1 MGSVFHVGNSYNHS
15 PWDTSEVATSLS
27 QNIYG
32 LKDGVK
38 GALEVADIYTPHGF
52 EARINGTSKTNSY
65 TQNAWVNIENLYASD
80 SGVHLTYEMSSGAS
94 GDVSQQIFG
103 HIENLITNKYYFK
116 PETDISGIGM
126 MMVVASTP
134 GKKADGT
141 KASVNQ
147 FVESLGRIGIYSERS
162 SEPHTQLALR
172 GTAFHPIL
180 MSYRGEEVDTPII
193 SQHIGNIREINAIE
207 VGVLHAE
214 GRAAGVQLLSD
225 VGQINIVGTGYLT
238 NGMAVPKFLNHA
250 FGVYNWG
257 TSGYTIK
264 GKETLPVHQ
273 QLILSQ
279 GISLQVALGDETEIG
294 NFQSEGGPDHFLN
307 KSGRDVI
314 WGNFKNYAK
323 YDSNKPQEGDR
334 KKSLGAAI
342 YNRGGL
348 QEIWSESNEGVVIS
362 AEENKTLVESKYKGL
377 IKDAEVFSVLV
388 SPEFR
393 RESAVW
399 SSGRGTDFEWAV
411 NSYSVGDDPA
421 RAAWQD
427 LTTRTEL
434 SGNFRFV
441 AGDIVVQ
448 PHQQFE
454 NMVKLTSH
462 QDSIDYVK
470 DTFNQELRADVVLQ
484 FTAAREKAPVYM
496 DNKQDKGLSGVW
508 YYEKGNLKKG
518 ANGEIFNSTWLND
531 DVNIKVHPAVGYYD
545 AAGKISSYEKS
556 KHYFLLG
563 DLTKADDP
571 GYNIHLGERS
581 EINVK
586 GTYSG
591 NGTLWFGVD
600 INKENLTV
608 EAIDNQ
614 GNSVH
619 GLNGAIS
626 VNRNPIVLDDVVRG
640 SSLNL
645 VVNLSNNQAGVS
657 TQQLKNYFKYD
668 ASGRAGQ
675 LLQQAANNVFI
686 GDFIEKATGPGT
698 LNTHAGLEITA
709 EDLADFQAKLQASG
723 NAQNIEITADKTFA
737 QGMKNEDISV
747 KYVWQLNQLKQWV
760 QVPITEKKVTDVS
773 GKMVAGKV
781 SVYLDETLL
790 EPAETFS
797 TIYYIENSEWVA
809 NPNDISDSLA
819 TEDRERNEEVASPDT
834 PGTNTAGAYA
844 LRAAAPQSE
853 EQENSEED
861 RKAHQSNLGEGT
873 IFARPEE
880 PDPTPV
886 IHDRPDDS
894 SSTVK
899 TLNSAS
905 IINYF
910 LWRQEN
916 ETLYQRMGEVSDNAN
931 LEGLWFRGLA
941 GKNTYDKNKYY
952 YRNKYYGIQLGIDH
966 LLKKE
971 KGGTW
976 LLGLGFTYTKGDSKL
991 GNGGKDD
998 NWIGTISAYATR
1010 QWNNGA
1016 YVDFIVKGSRLNNDF
1031 TAISDLLSDGS
1042 RYISKGKFH
1051 TYGIQASAEVGKKYL
1066 FGKGWYLDPEL
1077 QVTYGH
1083 LRAAKYLTDTGVTA
1097 RIKSSNSLIGRAGI
1111 GFGKEG
1117 KSGSAFVK
1125 VDALREFTNQFKA
1138 HYTSNDGGEAF
1149 SRIDMKDTWG
1159 EITVGGTYNF
1169 KKNVYGF
1176 TQAKRSFA
1184 ADIKQD
1190 YRIDAGLRIIF

>member
-1 MGSVFHVGNSYNHS
+1 MSADPLSS
-15 PWDTSEVATSLS
+15 P
-27 QNIYG
+27 
-32 LKDGVK
+32 
-38 GALEVADIYTPHGF
+38 
-52 EARINGTSKTNSY
+52 
-65 TQNAWVNIENLYASD
+65 
-80 SGVHLTYEMSSGAS
+80 S
-94 GDVSQQIFG
+94 GDVSQQIFD
-103 HIENLITNKYYFK
+103 HIENLITNTYYFDK
-116 PETDISGIGM
+116 EVDMSGVGT
-126 MMVVASTP
+126 MMVLASAPHTKTDGSRAAVA
-134 GKKADGT
+134 
-141 KASVNQ
+141 Q
-147 FVESLGRIGIYSERS
+147 FVESIGKIGSYAERS

-172 GTAFHPIL
+172 GAAFHPTL
-180 MSYRGEEVDTPII
+180 SDWRGDMDTPII
-193 SQHIGNIREINAIE
+193 VQHLGNVGEINAIE
-207 VGVLHAE
+207 AGVLHAE
-214 GRAAGVQLLSD
+214 GRTAGVQLLSN
-225 VGQINIVGTGYLT
+225 VGQINIVGAGYT
-238 NGMAVPKFLNHA
+238 IRGSDTPRFLNHA

-257 TSGYTIK
+257 TAGYTIK
-264 GKETLPVHQ
+264 NKVKNLPVQ
-273 QLILSQ
+273 QQVILTK
-279 GISLQVALGDETEIG
+279 GISVRAALGSETEIG
-294 NFQSEGGPDHFLN
+294 NFQSEGGLDYLLN

-314 WGNFKNYAK
+314 WGNFKNYEK
-323 YDSNKPQEGDR
+323 FNSQKPQEGDR
-334 KKSLGAAI
+334 EKAVAAAI
-342 YNRGGL
+342 YNRGGV
-348 QEIWSESNEGVVIS
+348 QEIWSEAFDGVVIS
-362 AEENKTLVESKYKGL
+362 TEEDKSLVDGKYQKQL
-377 IKDAEVFSVLV
+377 QNAQVFSVLV

-393 RESAVW
+393 RESGIW
-399 SSGRGTDFEWAV
+399 TSGGKDKPLSWDGIRE
-411 NSYSVGDDPA
+411 YSVENGFGL
-421 RAAWQD
+421 AAWQD
-427 LTTRTEL
+427 LTTKTEL
-434 SGNFRFV
+434 SGNFRFA

-448 PHQQFE
+448 PHQQFD

-470 DTFNQELRADVVLQ
+470 NTFGQELRADVVLQ
-484 FTAAREKAPVYM
+484 FAAAREKVPVYM
-496 DNKQDKGLSGVW
+496 DNKNKEDEPLSGIW
-508 YYEKGNLKKG
+508 YYEKGDLKKG
-518 ANGEIFNSTWLND
+518 ENGEIFNTTWLND
-531 DVNIKVHPAVGYYD
+531 EVNIKVFPAVGYYD
-545 AAGKISSYEKS
+545 EAGKVASFEKS

-563 DLTKADDP
+563 DSTKADDP
-571 GYNIHLGERS
+571 GYNIHLGKRS

-626 VNRNPIVLDDVVRG
+626 VNRNPIVLDDAVRG

-657 TQQLKNYFKYD
+657 AQQLKNYFKYD

-760 QVPITEKKVTDVS
+760 QVPITEKKITDVS

-781 SVYLDETLL
+781 SIYLDETLL

-819 TEDRERNEEVASPDT
+819 TEDRERNEEIASDDT
-834 PGTNTAGAYA
+834 QGTGKARAYA
-844 LRAAAPQSE
+844 LAAAEPQN
-853 EQENSEED
+853 EQKENSEED

-916 ETLYQRMGEVSDNAN
+916 ETLYQRMGEVRDNAN

-976 LLGLGFTYTKGDSKL
+976 LLGLGLTYTKGDSKL

-1051 TYGIQASAEVGKKYL
+1051 TYGLQASAEVGKKYM

-1077 QVTYGH
+1077 QLTYGH

-1097 RIKSSNSLIGRAGI
+1097 RIKSSNSLIGRAGV

-1138 HYTSNDGGEAF
+1138 HYTSNDGGEAS
-1149 SRIDMKDTWG
+1149 SRINMKDTWG

-1176 TQAKRSFA
+1176 AQAKRSFA

-1190 YRIDAGLRIIF
+1190 YRFDAGIRIIF

>member
-1 MGSVFHVGNSYNHS
+1 M
-15 PWDTSEVATSLS
+15 E
-27 QNIYG
+27 
-32 LKDGVK
+32 
-38 GALEVADIYTPHGF
+38 
-52 EARINGTSKTNSY
+52 
-65 TQNAWVNIENLYASD
+65 IENLYASTT
-80 SGVHLTYEMSSGAS
+80 GVHLTYDMPALAS
-94 GDVSQQIFG
+94 GGASQQIFG
-103 HIENLITNKYYFK
+103 HIENLITNTFYFE
-116 PETDISGIGM
+116 PQPDMSGIGT
-126 MMVVASTP
+126 MMVVASIP
-134 GKKADGT
+134 VKKDDGSR
-141 KASVNQ
+141 APVNQ
-147 FVESLGRIGIYSERS
+147 FVESLGRIGKYSEHS

-172 GTAFHPIL
+172 GTAFHTIL
-180 MSYRGEEVDTPII
+180 KNYDATEIENPII
-193 SQHIGNIREINAIE
+193 VQHIGKVGEINAIE

-238 NGMAVPKFLNHA
+238 TGMAVPNFLNHA

-264 GKETLPVHQ
+264 SGKDSLPVHQ
-273 QLILSQ
+273 QVILSE
-279 GISLQVALGDETEIG
+279 GISLKVALGDGTVIG
-294 NFQSEGGPDHFLN
+294 NAQSDGGLNYLLN

-323 YDSNKPQEGDR
+323 YNPDKPQEGDR
-334 KKSLGAAI
+334 KKSLAAAI

-348 QEIWSESNEGVVIS
+348 QEIWSDSPEGVVIS
-362 AEENKTLVESKYKGL
+362 TEENKSLVESKYKGL
-377 IKDAEVFSVLV
+377 LRDAEVFSVLV

-393 RESAVW
+393 LESVVW
-399 SSGRGTDFEWAV
+399 PTV
-411 NSYSVGDDPA
+411 NSYSVGDAPSH
-421 RAAWQD
+421 AAWQD
-427 LTTRTEL
+427 LTTKTEL

-454 NMVKLTSH
+454 NMVKLTSLPESIEYVEKTFG
-462 QDSIDYVK
+462 QD
-470 DTFNQELRADVVLQ
+470 LRADVVLQ

-496 DNKQDKGLSGVW
+496 ENKQDAGLSGVW
-508 YYEKGNLKKG
+508 YYEKGDLKKG

-545 AAGKISSYEKS
+545 TAGKISSYEKS

-563 DLTKADDP
+563 DSTKADDP
-571 GYNIHLGERS
+571 GYNIHLGKRS

-698 LNTHAGLEITA
+698 LNTHAGLEITT

-760 QVPITEKKVTDVS
+760 QVPITEKKITDVS

-819 TEDRERNEEVASPDT
+819 TEDRDRNEELASDDT
-834 PGTNTAGAYA
+834 QATGKARAYA
-844 LRAAAPQSE
+844 LAEAEPQSE
-853 EQENSEED
+853 QQENTEED

-916 ETLYQRMGEVSDNAN
+916 ETLYQRMGEVRDNAN

-1051 TYGIQASAEVGKKYL
+1051 TYGLQASAEVGKKYL

-1077 QVTYGH
+1077 QLTYGH

-1138 HYTSNDGGEAF
+1138 HYTSNDGGEAT
-1149 SRIDMKDTWG
+1149 SRINMKDTWG

-1176 TQAKRSFA
+1176 AQAKRSFA